1 MTGMADEMARR
12 MAEDGVDPGAAP
24 GNEGGIPPDQQPPS
38 AGTSNADTADGRT
51 PETIPYARFKE
62 VNDRYT
68 SLKDFEELANYGYD
82 ADSLRRLA
90 AFEASYLQDP
100 TGTVAAMT
108 DNLDLPQEAKDAI
121 REQLR
126 AAVADGSAEGESSD
140 DGTPAAAPLPPEV
153 QERLQYVDQLRER
166 EAEQAREAQLQA
178 VVAAWDELDKK
189 DEIKT
194 PEKIKLMAISAT
206 AQGGGNWRTYED
218 LAKDARASLLE
229 YRSDVLGSAVR
240 TGRGGSPPASLPGS
254 APGGSPPVRFK
265 NIREA
270 TKAAE
275 AAIARGEL
283 PSLQL
288 E

>member
-1 MTGMADEMARR
+1 MSGMADEMARR
-12 MAEDGVDPGAAP
+12 IAEDGGDLGAAP
-24 GNEGGIPPDQQPPS
+24 GNEGGTPPEPQSPPAEALS
-38 AGTSNADTADGRT
+38 TDTTDGRT

-62 VNDRYT
+62 VNDRYQG
-68 SLKDFEELANYGYD
+68 LKDFEELQGYGYD

-90 AFEASYLQDP
+90 AFESSYLQDP
-100 TGTVAAMT
+100 TGTTAAMV

-121 REQLR
+121 KEHLGAQNP
-126 AAVADGSAEGESSD
+126 GSAEGEPSTVD
-140 DGTPAAAPLPPEV
+140 TPAAAPLPPEV
-153 QERLQYVDQLRER
+153 QERLQYVDQLRAR
-166 EAEQAREAQLQA
+166 EEEQAREAQLQA

-194 PEKIKLMAISAT
+194 PEKMKLMAIAAT
-206 AQGGGNWRTYED
+206 AQSGGNWRTYED
-218 LAKDARASLLE
+218 LAKDARSSLLE

-254 APGGSPPVRFK
+254 APGGSGPVKFAS
-265 NIREA
+265 IREA

-283 PSLQL
+283 PSIS

>member
-1 MTGMADEMARR
+1 MSGMADEMARR
-12 MAEDGVDPGAAP
+12 IAEEGGDLGAAP
-24 GNEGGIPPDQQPPS
+24 GNEGGIPPDQQTPPAEAS
-38 AGTSNADTADGRT
+38 NTDTSDGRT

-62 VNDRYT
+62 VNDRYGE
-68 SLKDFEELANYGYD
+68 LKPFEELVSYGYD

-100 TGTVAAMT
+100 TGTTAAMV
-108 DNLDLPQEAKDAI
+108 DNLDLPQDAKDAI
-121 REQLR
+121 KEQLG
-126 AAVADGSAEGESSD
+126 AQSGSAEGESSTVD
-140 DGTPAAAPLPPEV
+140 TPAEAPISPEV
-153 QERLQYVDQLRER
+153 QKRLEYVDQLQAR

-178 VVAAWDELDKK
+178 VVAAWDELDKR

-194 PEKIKLMAISAT
+194 PEKMKLMAIAAT
-206 AQGGGNWRTYED
+206 AQGGGDWKTYED
-218 LAKDARASLLE
+218 LAKEARASILE

-254 APGGSPPVRFK
+254 APGGSPPVKFAS
-265 NIREA
+265 IREA

-275 AAIARGEL
+275 AAMARGEL
-283 PSLQL
+283 PSIS

>member
-1 MTGMADEMARR
+1 MSGMADEMARR
-12 MAEDGVDPGAAP
+12 MAEDGADLGAVP
-24 GNEGGIPPDQQPPS
+24 GNEGGVPPTDQPPS
-38 AGTSNADTADGRT
+38 AGTSNTDTADGRT

-62 VNDRYT
+62 VNDRYNG
-68 SLKDFEELANYGYD
+68 LKDFEELVGYGYD

-100 TGTVAAMT
+100 TGTIAAMT
-108 DNLDLPQEAKDAI
+108 DNLDLPQETKDAI
-121 REQLR
+121 REQLK
-126 AAVADGSAEGESSD
+126 ATVESGSAEGEPSG
-140 DGTPAAAPLPPEV
+140 DGSTAPAPLPPEV
-153 QERLQYVDQLRER
+153 QERLQYVDQLRAR
-166 EAEQAREAQLQA
+166 EEQAAQEAQLQA

-194 PEKIKLMAISAT
+194 PEKVKLMAIAAT
-206 AQGGGNWRTYED
+206 AQGGGDWKTYED
-218 LAKDARASLLE
+218 LAKDARASILE

-254 APGGSPPVRFK
+254 APGGSPPVKFK
-265 NIREA
+265 DIREA

-283 PSLQL
+283 PSLR

>member
-1 MTGMADEMARR
+1 MSGMADEMARR
-12 MAEDGVDPGAAP
+12 AEADGVDLGAAP
-24 GNEGGIPPDQQPPS
+24 GNEGGTPTDDQSSS
-38 AGTSNADTADGRT
+38 AGTLNSDTVDGRT

-62 VNDRYT
+62 VNDRYNG
-68 SLKDFEELANYGYD
+68 LKDFEELQGYGYD

-100 TGTVAAMT
+100 TGTTAAMV
-108 DNLDLPQEAKDAI
+108 DNLDLPQDAKDSI
-121 REQLR
+121 KEHLKVQS
-126 AAVADGSAEGESSD
+126 GSAEGEPSG
-140 DGTPAAAPLPPEV
+140 DGTDAVAPLPPGV
-153 QERLQYVDQLRER
+153 QERLDYVDQMRER

-218 LAKDARASLLE
+218 LAKDARGSLLE

-240 TGRGGSPPASLPGS
+240 TGRGGSPPVSLPGS
-254 APGGSPPVRFK
+254 APGGSGPVRFK
-265 NIREA
+265 DIREA

-283 PSLQL
+283 PSIS

>member
-1 MTGMADEMARR
+1 MSGMADEMARR
-12 MAEDGVDPGAAP
+12 MAEDGLDPGAVP
-24 GNEGGIPPDQQPPS
+24 GNEGGSPPEPQTPPAEAS
-38 AGTSNADTADGRT
+38 NTDTSDGRT

-62 VNDRYT
+62 VNDRYQG
-68 SLKDFEELANYGYD
+68 LKDFEELQGYGYD

-100 TGTVAAMT
+100 TGTIAAMT

-121 REQLR
+121 REQLKVS
-126 AAVADGSAEGESSD
+126 AANGSAEGESSG
-140 DGTPAAAPLPPEV
+140 DGAQTAPLPPEV

-166 EAEQAREAQLQA
+166 EQQAAQEAQLQA

-194 PEKIKLMAISAT
+194 PERVKLMAIAST
-206 AQGGGNWRTYED
+206 AQAGGNWRTYEE
-218 LAKDARASLLE
+218 LAADARSSIME
-229 YRSDVLGSAVR
+229 FRSDVLGSAVR

-254 APGGSPPVRFK
+254 APGGSGPVKFK
-265 NIREA
+265 DIREA

-283 PSLQL
+283 PSISD
-288 E
+288 